1 MPVGVSDNVS
11 FQWRSNGGFLRHSYE
26 PFFLIAFQLLAV
38 QNETSIYNA
47 SFVSDSHFHGTP
59 GVSGW
64 IPGRGT
70 KKNVVTLNVG
80 HMPRP
85 RDNNLSSFCNC

>member
-1 MPVGVSDNVS
+1 MPVGLSDNVS

-26 PFFLIAFQLLAV
+26 LLFAIACQLLAV
-38 QNETSIYNA
+38 QNENSIYNA

-70 KKNVVTLNVG
+70 KKNLVMSG